1 MQGKPIREDVPGR
14 VVRRATELDV
24 ETCNTICK
32 AVHGHDKNGELRD
45 AVKQGNAKVVT
56 HGDRISGEGLLYYS
70 FIPSYFIHPHTSS

>member
-32 AVHGHDKNGELRD
+32 AVHGHDRNGELRD
-45 AVKQGNAKVVT
+45 AVKQGNTKVVT
-56 HGDRISGEGLLYYS
+56 RGDRISG
-70 FIPSYFIHPHTSS
+70 